1 MELAIP
7 FYRHFVIEE
16 NITSSQNAITPSYA
30 TPTSSLITFPKPIL
44 LHFH

>member
-7 FYRHFVIEE
+7 FDGHVVIEKS
-16 NITSSQNAITPSYA
+16 ITSSQDVVTPSYA
-30 TPTSSLITFPKPIL
+30 TPIFSLITFPKLIL